1 MQALINVLDR
11 GAVRLVDR
19 YGDDLRI
26 VNFARASFGK
36 EKTSLEDGD
45 AKLIHFLMRNR
56 HGSPFEAVDFTFHVK
71 APLCVV
77 REWQRHRIASYNELS
92 GRYVELEPE
101 FYVPELPAVRTQ
113 VGKPGAYSYR
123 QMDEEAALRVRIQMM
138 EAYERAYEQYQTLL
152 TGGVAK
158 ELARNVLPLGLYTQ
172 FYFKTNARALMNF
185 LSLRNANNAM
195 YEIQQYAQAIEQIF
209 EKETPITYEAFIRNG
224 RVAP

>member
-1 MQALINVLDR
+1 MIEVLDR

-36 EKTSLEDGD
+36 EKTTLEDGD

-56 HGSPFEAVDFTFHVK
+56 HGTPFEAVDFTFHVK
-71 APLCVV
+71 APLFVV
-77 REWQRHRIASYNELS
+77 REWQRHRIASYNEIS

-101 FYVPELPAVRTQ
+101 FYVPELHAMREQ
-113 VGKPGAYSYR
+113 VGKPGNYSYR
-123 QMDEEAALRVRIQMM
+123 QMDEQAALVMRLAMM
-138 EAYERAYEQYQTLL
+138 EQCEMAFAAYQTMLSQ
-152 TGGVAK
+152 GVAK
-158 ELARNVLPLGLYTQ
+158 ELARIVLPLATYTQ
-172 FYFKTNARALMNF
+172 FFFKVNARSLMNF
-185 LSLRNANNAM
+185 LSLRNASNAL

-209 EKETPITYEAFIRNG
+209 EKEIPITYEAFVRNG